1 MDERQTSMLMQIG
14 ERMLEDRARLDIL
27 EVAFINLLSVI
38 DREVAQA
45 METVFR
51 EIGEEQLMASPED
64 EGFQRR
70 QDLAAVRLGKR
81 IEAALAKR
89 GGG

>member
-1 MDERQTSMLMQIG
+1 MDERERGILLQIG

-38 DREVAQA
+38 DRETAQA
-45 METVFR
+45 MEQVFR
-51 EIGEEQLMASPED
+51 EIGEEQLMASPD
-64 EGFQRR
+64 DPTHVRR
-70 QDLAAVRLGKR
+70 QNLAAVRLGKR

-89 GGG
+89 GAP